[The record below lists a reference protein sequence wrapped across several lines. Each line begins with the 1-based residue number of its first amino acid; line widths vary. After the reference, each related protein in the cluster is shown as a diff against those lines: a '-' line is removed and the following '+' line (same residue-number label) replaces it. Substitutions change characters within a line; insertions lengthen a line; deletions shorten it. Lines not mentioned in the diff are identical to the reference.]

1 MEWIE
6 KEREEREG
14 GKKIR
19 EREEEIN
26 IPNILFHFLMLPLS
40 LCPIEAQS
48 PLSLPSGAK
57 RAVGPGL
64 YPTSTPPV
72 P

>member
-19 EREEEIN
+19 EREEERN

-48 PLSLPSGAK
+48 PLSLPS
-57 RAVGPGL
+57 
-64 YPTSTPPV
+64 
-72 P
+72 

>member
-19 EREEEIN
+19 EREE
-26 IPNILFHFLMLPLS
+26 
-40 LCPIEAQS
+40 
-48 PLSLPSGAK
+48 GRGK
-57 RAVGPGL
+57 K
-64 YPTSTPPV
+64 YP
-72 P
+72 